1 MFCTGLCNMKGVMSV
16 NKRLLAVE
24 CLKTLKG
31 TMTFRELSKEVGL
44 PAGVLNRYIN
54 GMVLPKPSRAV
65 TLLNLFEK
73 KFFRNYLI
81 KETYF
86 KKSKFLVT
94 STILSQPLLLKFIA
108 SHASHYFPEKIDK
121 VFTAA
126 VDGIP
131 LAVAIADFVG
141 AEAIYAKQTQ
151 EFTFS
156 GHYVSKLPVSERPL
170 ETPFFLPKDLIKKNE
185 KILICDDVIRGGR
198 TLQALLSICQQAKAE
213 VVGVYSIFMGK
224 KALKSLDEYKV
235 GYMMTIE
242 D

>member
-1 MFCTGLCNMKGVMSV
+1 MNGVASV
-16 NKRLLAVE
+16 NQRLLAIE
-24 CLKTLKG
+24 CLRTLKG
-31 TMTFRELSKEVGL
+31 SMTFRELSKEVKL
-44 PAGVLNRYIN
+44 PAGVLNRYVN
-54 GMVLPKPSRAV
+54 GNVLPKLSRANEI
-65 TLLNLFEK
+65 LHYFEK
-73 KFFRNYLI
+73 QYFRQYLL
-81 KETYF
+81 KESF
-86 KKSKFLVT
+86 AKESKFLVT
-94 STILSQPLLLKFIA
+94 TTILSKPFYLRFIA
-108 SHASHYFPEKIDK
+108 SHAAHYFPEKVDK

-131 LAVAIADFVG
+131 LAVAIADYLG

-198 TLQALLSICQQAKAE
+198 TLQALISICKQAKAD

-224 KALKSLDEYKV
+224 KALKSLDDYKV
-235 GYMMTIE
+235 GYMMTVG

>member
-1 MFCTGLCNMKGVMSV
+1 MKGVMSV

-31 TMTFRELSKEVGL
+31 TMTFIELSKEVGL

-131 LAVAIADFVG
+131 LAIEVADFIG
-141 AEAIYAKQTQ
+141 ANAVYAKQTQ

-156 GHYVSKLPVSERPL
+156 GHYVSQMPQGERPL
-170 ETPFFLPKDLIKKNE
+170 ETPFYLPKDLLHKNE
-185 KILICDDVIRGGR
+185 KVLIVDDVIRGGR
-198 TLQALLSICQQAKAE
+198 TMKALISICEQAKAD
-213 VVGVYSIFMGK
+213 VVGIYSLFIDKNCIKELGK
-224 KALKSLDEYKV
+224 YKV
-235 GYMMTIE
+235 GYLMTIPQ
-242 D
+242 